1 MVAPSG
7 PYQASKCSGSVHIC
21 QTRSTG
27 ASKVRSFTTASC
39 GPWRRSSWSCPS
51 VRLEAREVLGHP
63 VEPGLPH
70 RAVLLGPG
78 RDLLEWSGV
87 EGARPVLGLVA
98 SLDQPG
104 TLQHL
109 DVLDRKSTRLNSSH

>member
-7 PYQASKCSGSVHIC
+7 PYQAAKCSGSVHIC

-27 ASKVRSFTTASC
+27 ASKVRSITTASC

-51 VRLEAREVLGHP
+51 VRLAAREVLGNP

-70 RAVLLGPG
+70 RAVLPGPG
-78 RDLLEWSGV
+78 RDILEWSCG
-87 EGARPVLGLVA
+87 EGERPVLGLGDE
-98 SLDQPG
+98 LDPPG
-104 TLQHL
+104 PPPHP
-109 DVLDRKSTRLNSSH
+109 